1 LNQGAADATSAGTAP
16 PLQRTKSLEMKNG
29 KWVSP
34 VMAGVAGVSSTFLFP
49 VLMT

>member
-1 LNQGAADATSAGTAP
+1 M
-16 PLQRTKSLEMKNG
+16 EMKNG

-34 VMAGVAGVSSTFLFP
+34 VMAGVAGVSSTLLLLIW